1 MILMQEATNES
12 RILVGLG
19 EMSMS
24 NKIIVTTL
32 CDSIEIA
39 NKIQDEL
46 LSRKLIAGCQ
56 ISEVGST
63 FFWKGKI
70 EKKHEY
76 HLEMRTREELFLDI
90 QKIVKEIHTYEVPE
104 ISYYEIKGG
113 NKEFLEWIDEET

>member
-1 MILMQEATNES
+1 
-12 RILVGLG
+12 
-19 EMSMS
+19 MS

-56 ISEVGST
+56 ISEVEST